1 MSGSVDVV
9 VDLLMWSGKVAG
21 EGMIARERGGRRGDG

>member
-9 VDLLMWSGKVAG
+9 VDVLMWSGKVAG
-21 EGMIARERGGRRGDG
+21 DGRIARERDG